1 MEDMMNNEQPAVA
14 KSNESPRSEGKEKEN
29 IELHK
34 NDGLK
39 SMDFETL
46 YNSIQK
52 HVSSHFAGLLGGK
65 ADDSVVKEQLINI
78 ITRYI
83 KDGKIKVE
91 GYSLTGLVE
100 KLYQEMAELSILT
113 PLLDIHRTDIEE
125 ININRWDDIKVHYD
139 NGEIISYPETFRSP
153 EHALDVMKRMLKKES
168 SLILDKSRPIVRGHL
183 HNRIRLTI
191 LGDGVIDKGIGT
203 SASLRIINPK
213 QFKGDDFVKRGTAT
227 KEMLEVLSLLTRY
240 GVSICITG
248 ETGSGKTTL
257 LMYLVG
263 NIDNNK
269 RIFCI
274 EEDVREFDLTKR
286 DDKGRVINNVVH
298 THTRKSGDDRQSIDQ
313 DKLLETALTMNPD
326 VIVVSEMKGKEANA
340 AQEASRTAHSVLTT
354 THAGSCRATY
364 KRMVTLCKKAISMD
378 EKELLEL
385 VKEAF
390 PIVVF
395 IQKDDDNIR
404 RVKEITEC
412 FLDENDKYQIN
423 TLYRH
428 VVESNEEIS
437 GKIVIKGYY
446 EKVNGISKQLQERL
460 INKNITNEL
469 LSRLT

>member
-1 MEDMMNNEQPAVA
+1 MEDMMNDEQPAVAVA
-14 KSNESPRSEGKEKEN
+14 KSNESPGSEGKEN
-29 IELHK
+29 IEYHK
-34 NDGLK
+34 NDGFK
-39 SMDFETL
+39 SMDFDTL
-46 YNSIQK
+46 YNSIQN

-83 KDGKIKVE
+83 KDGKIQVE

-139 NGEIISYPETFRSP
+139 NGDIISYPETFRSP

-191 LGDGVIDKGIGT
+191 LGDGVIDKGTGV

-213 QFKGDDFVKRGTAT
+213 QFKGNDFVKRGTAT
-227 KEMLEVLSLLTRY
+227 EEMLEVLSLLTRY

-257 LMYLVG
+257 LMYLAG

-326 VIVVSEMKGKEANA
+326 AIVVSEMKGKEANA
-340 AQEASRTAHSVLTT
+340 AQEASRTGHSVLTT
-354 THAGSCRATY
+354 THAESCRATY

-395 IQKDDDNIR
+395 IQKDDDNVR

-412 FLDENDKYQIN
+412 FFNEDEKYQIN

-428 VVESNEEIS
+428 VVESNEET
-437 GKIVIKGYY
+437 GDKIVIKGHY
-446 EKVNGISKQLQERL
+446 ERVNGISKQLQERL
-460 INKNITNEL
+460 INKNITNKL
-469 LSRLT
+469 LSKLT

>member
-1 MEDMMNNEQPAVA
+1 MEDMMNDEQPTVA
-14 KSNESPRSEGKEKEN
+14 KSNESPGSEVKEKEN
-29 IELHK
+29 IEHHK

-227 KEMLEVLSLLTRY
+227 KEMLEVLSLLTR
-240 GVSICITG
+240 
-248 ETGSGKTTL
+248 
-257 LMYLVG
+257 
-263 NIDNNK
+263 
-269 RIFCI
+269 
-274 EEDVREFDLTKR
+274 
-286 DDKGRVINNVVH
+286 
-298 THTRKSGDDRQSIDQ
+298 
-313 DKLLETALTMNPD
+313 
-326 VIVVSEMKGKEANA
+326 
-340 AQEASRTAHSVLTT
+340 
-354 THAGSCRATY
+354 
-364 KRMVTLCKKAISMD
+364 
-378 EKELLEL
+378 
-385 VKEAF
+385 
-390 PIVVF
+390 
-395 IQKDDDNIR
+395 
-404 RVKEITEC
+404 
-412 FLDENDKYQIN
+412 
-423 TLYRH
+423 
-428 VVESNEEIS
+428 
-437 GKIVIKGYY
+437 
-446 EKVNGISKQLQERL
+446 
-460 INKNITNEL
+460 
-469 LSRLT
+469 